1 MGNRLKPA
9 YAETRGDINSSVMK
23 HYLRLFCVLLSLLS
37 FSAMAQWAW
46 VDSNGR
52 KIFSDR
58 GPPADIP
65 AKSIFKRPG
74 PATTVVTSES
84 AVGNTTADSNL
95 QAASAP
101 QDKASAAK
109 PSGVD
114 PVLAERKKKE
124 EQAVEAKR
132 KTEQERISR
141 LKAENCERAK
151 LAKKGMDSGVRLAR
165 TNAKGEREIM
175 DDAARAA
182 ESQRIQSI
190 VDADCK

>member
-1 MGNRLKPA
+1 
-9 YAETRGDINSSVMK
+9 MK
-23 HYLRLFCVLLSLLS
+23 HYLRLLCVLFSLLSL
-37 FSAMAQWAW
+37 SATAQWAW
-46 VDSNGR
+46 VDGNGR

-65 AKSIFKRPG
+65 AKAIFKRPG
-74 PATTVVTSES
+74 PATALVSAEP
-84 AVGNTTADSNL
+84 AVGTAAADSSV

-101 QDKASAAK
+101 QDKASGTK

-114 PVLAERKKKE
+114 TVLAERKKKE
-124 EQAVEAKR
+124 EQVLEAKR
-132 KTEQERISR
+132 KAELERVGR
-141 LKAENCERAK
+141 LKADNCERAK

-175 DDAARAA
+175 DDAARAT

-190 VDADCK
+190 IDADCK

>member
-1 MGNRLKPA
+1 
-9 YAETRGDINSSVMK
+9 MK
-23 HYLRLFCVLLSLLS
+23 HYLRLLFVLFGLLS

-46 VDSNGR
+46 VDGNGR

-65 AKSIFKRPG
+65 AKAIFKRPG
-74 PATTVVTSES
+74 LATSLVSVEP
-84 AVGNTTADSNL
+84 AVGKVNTDSNL
-95 QAASAP
+95 PAASAP
-101 QDKASAAK
+101 QDKASGAK

-132 KTEQERISR
+132 KAEQERVVR

-151 LAKKGMDSGVRLAR
+151 MAKKGMDSGVRLAR

-175 DDAARAA
+175 DDAARAT

-190 VDADCK
+190 VEADCK

>member
-1 MGNRLKPA
+1 
-9 YAETRGDINSSVMK
+9 MK
-23 HYLRLFCVLLSLLS
+23 HYLRLIFVLFGLLS

-46 VDSNGR
+46 VDGNGR

-65 AKSIFKRPG
+65 AKAIFKRPG
-74 PATTVVTSES
+74 PAIPLVSAEP
-84 AVGNTTADSNL
+84 AVGKAASDSNL

-101 QDKASAAK
+101 LDKASSAK

-132 KTEQERISR
+132 KAEQERVGR

-151 LAKKGMDSGVRLAR
+151 LAKKGMDSGARLAR

-175 DDAARAA
+175 DDAARAT